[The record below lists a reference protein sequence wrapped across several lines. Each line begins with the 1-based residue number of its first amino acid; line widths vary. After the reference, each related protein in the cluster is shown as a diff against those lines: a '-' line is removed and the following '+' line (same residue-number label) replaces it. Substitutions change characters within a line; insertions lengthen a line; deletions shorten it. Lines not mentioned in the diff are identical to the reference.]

1 MIRVIQNSDIFI
13 TFIWLGKINRRQ
25 VLCLEPPE
33 SCGSR
38 KAFIMSHAAAPRTV
52 PCQTVVTLMKGHKH
66 LGRFSTFADHERSDW
81 IKQHQVFPSCQY
93 VISWR
98 RFVKEVILVRQSPIL
113 PTSLTVW
120 INQIP
125 QDYLRGII
133 CAGIMGIRRN
143 WANKYAAWDHGTDA
157 GRQRR
162 HLAHNQYVLLR

>member
-1 MIRVIQNSDIFI
+1 MIQIIQNSDIHHVYLAWKNKQTSGFMSWTAWVLWFPQGI
-13 TFIWLGKINRRQ
+13 HYVSRSCPTHCALPNCGHINERSQASWEIFHFRWSPKKR
-25 VLCLEPPE
+25 LN
-33 SCGSR
+33 
-38 KAFIMSHAAAPRTV
+38 KAAP
-52 PCQTVVTLMKGHKH
+52 
-66 LGRFSTFADHERSDW
+66 S
-81 IKQHQVFPSCQY
+81 IPSCQY